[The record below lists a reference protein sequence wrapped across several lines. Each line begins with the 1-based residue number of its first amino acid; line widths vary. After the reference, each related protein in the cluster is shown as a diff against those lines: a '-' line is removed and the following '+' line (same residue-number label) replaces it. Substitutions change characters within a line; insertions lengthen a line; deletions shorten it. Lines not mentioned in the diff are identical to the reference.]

1 MEESKNPFMQRTSDN
16 FYITNTIKTID
27 FIEKKKLKLEPSQ
40 LNLSNSIEIIK
51 NKNLNSSRKKKEK
64 EYTLNSF
71 RKPNSKIKKT
81 LYKTFK
87 NNLKETPISPINPI
101 NIKLIQ
107 NEDIKENNMLT
118 PSSNIKI
125 VPMTIPKRK
134 SSAIDSVQ
142 VENNKN
148 SQKLLRLKTN
158 SFTKPRLSTFS
169 LNKKK
174 SQNIIFNRNI
184 GDSLLEKYKYKSLLK
199 SEGEEKT
206 IATTIF
212 TDRKQKEVKLNS
224 ISRQNSL
231 NNKYY
236 DNIKKVDE
244 LSRKRRNSTCFKSK
258 LLFTPSNS
266 KKLFLGKR
274 NKKHRKKHVT
284 PAVSNPLQVS
294 EEDKIFDEM
303 KKYLCFK
310 YEQKQKMIHKNH
322 THNNHKSK
330 ETKKNKPKEKINVI
344 PKIKKLKFR
353 LQNEDQ
359 KKLDYLYLAT
369 TKINRKIYSIKK
381 KKKKKNKEK
390 NKKKKKK
397 KIKQKN

>member
-158 SFTKPRLSTFS
+158 SFNKPRLSAFS
-169 LNKKK
+169 LNNKK
-174 SQNIIFNRNI
+174 SHFILNRNI
-184 GDSLLEKYKYKSLLK
+184 GEYQLEKIKHKN
-199 SEGEEKT
+199 
-206 IATTIF
+206 F
-212 TDRKQKEVKLNS
+212 
-224 ISRQNSL
+224 L
-231 NNKYY
+231 NN
-236 DNIKKVDE
+236 
-244 LSRKRRNSTCFKSK
+244 L
-258 LLFTPSNS
+258 
-266 KKLFLGKR
+266 
-274 NKKHRKKHVT
+274 
-284 PAVSNPLQVS
+284 
-294 EEDKIFDEM
+294 
-303 KKYLCFK
+303 
-310 YEQKQKMIHKNH
+310 
-322 THNNHKSK
+322 
-330 ETKKNKPKEKINVI
+330 
-344 PKIKKLKFR
+344 
-353 LQNEDQ
+353 
-359 KKLDYLYLAT
+359 
-369 TKINRKIYSIKK
+369 
-381 KKKKKNKEK
+381 
-390 NKKKKKK
+390 
-397 KIKQKN
+397 